1 MERVIRRDL
10 GVDKD
15 HPVFIPCALYRKD
28 GHTVTIHLLEG
39 YVFVASGLPETA
51 YFGLE
56 RQAYVNQV
64 ISTSGGSHGLRV
76 LSVITND
83 HIREMQAKLRKM
95 VSSEIPLGS
104 EVLVLE
110 GTYRHLTG
118 KVTGVDEENAFIYI
132 KLRSL
137 EVVATV
143 PRIFLQETQGA

>member
-1 MERVIRRDL
+1 
-10 GVDKD
+10 
-15 HPVFIPCALYRKD
+15 
-28 GHTVTIHLLEG
+28 
-39 YVFVASGLPETA
+39 
-51 YFGLE
+51 
-56 RQAYVNQV
+56 
-64 ISTSGGSHGLRV
+64 
-76 LSVITND
+76 VITND